1 MKIHA
6 YRAAAKLLLIVVIM
20 AIPAIAVA
28 QQIAPPKIPNEK
40 YTLQNGLTVILHEDH
55 ATPIVAVNIWYHVGS
70 KNERRGRTGFAHLFE
85 HMMFQGS
92 KNHDTDYF
100 KAIEAIGATD
110 LNGTTN
116 NDRTNYF
123 QNVPSHALERTLW
136 VEADRMCCLLPA
148 MTQER
153 LDNQR
158 EVVKNERRQGIDNQP
173 YGLVE
178 ERMDAAMYPTH
189 HPYSWPVIGYMDDL
203 TSASKQDVENFFKEY
218 YTPNNCTLV
227 IAGDIDVAKTKAMVE
242 KYFGPIPPG
251 PPVGR
256 MKEWLP
262 ELQRE
267 VRLNMDH
274 QAPLPRLY
282 IAWHS
287 PARFSSG
294 EPNLD
299 LLASIMG
306 SGKTS
311 RLYKRLVYD
320 LKLAQSVS
328 VGNPAQEIGGK
339 FTITVTAAPGKTLD
353 EIEPLVWEEVEKVK
367 AAPPSEEEV
376 ERARTSLLAGLLR
389 GLERIGGF
397 GGKSDLL
404 ANYQTF
410 LGDTNFLEKDFA
422 RYYAVT
428 PATIHA
434 AARRWLHEGRAV
446 MRVTPMPKYAAG
458 NEAAGF
464 DRSKTPALGEAANLV
479 LPTFQR
485 AKLSNGLEVVVAESH
500 KVPAVQLNL
509 IVRGGWSADPKTKL
523 GLSSFTAALQ
533 EEGTATRSALQIS
546 DEAERLGAQIDA
558 GSFLDSATVSLNAL
572 KSRLESSI
580 VLWADVVLN
589 PSFPDAEIERKR
601 QQALGRIFFEKGDPG
616 ALAARIMP
624 ILLYG
629 DGHPYAQPLTG
640 SGTPESVKAFTRDDL
655 VNYHRA
661 WFKPNNATLVVT
673 GDTTLKEITP
683 LLEKAFAAWK
693 PGETPKIVVPPRE
706 QPKQTVVY
714 MIDKPGAAQ
723 SVIIGGHLLAPRNDP
738 DTTPFEVLN
747 AILGGQFTSRLN
759 MNLREE
765 KGYTYGA
772 GTFPFMAKGQGLLGV
787 FAPVRTDVTK
797 ESLQEL
803 MKELREIRDARPPT
817 MDEVKFAQSNL
828 TMSLPGQYETAGGIA
843 GKIGDIVTYGL
854 PDDFYSKYPAAV
866 KATTPEAL
874 TALAKKWLLP
884 GQMILLVVGDRAV
897 IEPKIKELNLGQIN
911 YIDADGKP
919 IK

>member
-1 MKIHA
+1 
-6 YRAAAKLLLIVVIM
+6 
-20 AIPAIAVA
+20 
-28 QQIAPPKIPNEK
+28 
-40 YTLQNGLTVILHEDH
+40 
-55 ATPIVAVNIWYHVGS
+55 
-70 KNERRGRTGFAHLFE
+70 
-85 HMMFQGS
+85 
-92 KNHDTDYF
+92 
-100 KAIEAIGATD
+100 
-110 LNGTTN
+110 
-116 NDRTNYF
+116 
-123 QNVPSHALERTLW
+123 
-136 VEADRMCCLLPA
+136 MCCLLPA

-178 ERMDAAMYPTH
+178 ERMDAAMYPAH
-189 HPYSWPVIGYMDDL
+189 HPYSWPVIGHMDDL
-203 TSASKQDVENFFKEY
+203 TSASKPDVENFFKEY

-256 MKEWLP
+256 MKEWVP

-267 VRLNMDH
+267 VRLNMDD

-294 EPNLD
+294 EANLD
-299 LLASIMG
+299 LLSSIMG
-306 SGKTS
+306 RGKTS

-320 LKLAQSVS
+320 LKLAQDVS

-353 EIEPLVWEEVEKVK
+353 EIEPLVWEEVEKVS
-367 AAPPSEEEV
+367 APPSEEEV
-376 ERARTSLLAGLLR
+376 DRARTSLLAGLLR

-464 DRSKTPALGEAANLV
+464 DRSKTPALGEAAISPARV
-479 LPTFQR
+479 PTR
-485 AKLSNGLEVVVAESH
+485 LSNGLEVVVAESH

-509 IVRGGWSADPKTKL
+509 IVRMAISRPENRSSAFRP
-523 GLSSFTAALQ
+523 SPPPCRP
-533 EEGTATRSALQIS
+533 EGTATRSALQIS

-572 KSRLESSI
+572 KSRLEPSI
-580 VLWADVVLN
+580 ALWADVVLN

-601 QQALGRIFFEKGDPG
+601 QQTLGRIFFEKGDPG
-616 ALAARIMP
+616 ARGAHHANFALRRRP
-624 ILLYG
+624 
-629 DGHPYAQPLTG
+629 PYAQPLTG

-683 LLEKAFAAWK
+683 LLEKAFAVEAGRDAENRRPAARTAEADGRLYDRQARSGAIGHHRRPPARSAQR
-693 PGETPKIVVPPRE
+693 PGHHAIRSSQRHPRRPVHVALKHEPARREGLHLRRGDVP
-706 QPKQTVVY
+706 V
-714 MIDKPGAAQ
+714 
-723 SVIIGGHLLAPRNDP
+723 H
-738 DTTPFEVLN
+738 
-747 AILGGQFTSRLN
+747 GQR
-759 MNLREE
+759 
-765 KGYTYGA
+765 
-772 GTFPFMAKGQGLLGV
+772 
-787 FAPVRTDVTK
+787 
-797 ESLQEL
+797 
-803 MKELREIRDARPPT
+803 ARPPGRVRARADGR
-817 MDEVKFAQSNL
+817 DE
-828 TMSLPGQYETAGGIA
+828 G
-843 GKIGDIVTYGL
+843 VTPRTDEGVARDSRRAA
-854 PDDFYSKYPAAV
+854 PDDGRGEIRAEQPDDVAAGPIRDGGRYRRQDRRHSDLRPAGRLLLKYPAAV

-874 TALAKKWLLP
+874 TALAKTGAARANDP
-884 GQMILLVVGDRAV
+884 ARRRRPRRDRA
-897 IEPKIKELNLGQIN
+897 EDQGAEFGPDQLH
-911 YIDADGKP
+911 
-919 IK
+919 

>member
-1 MKIHA
+1 MRTHIYKT
-6 YRAAAKLLLIVVIM
+6 AAKLLLAV
-20 AIPAIAVA
+20 ATLAAPATAVA
-28 QQIAPPKIPNEK
+28 QRIEPPKIPHEK
-40 YTLQNGLTVILHEDH
+40 YTLPNGLTVILHKDNT
-55 ATPIVAVNIWYHVGS
+55 TPIVAVNIWYHVGS

-100 KAIEAIGATD
+100 KALEAIGATD
-110 LNGTTN
+110 LNGTTD
-116 NDRTNYF
+116 NDRTNFF

-136 VEADRMCCLLPA
+136 VEADRMCCLLPS
-148 MTQER
+148 MTPER

-158 EVVKNERRQGIDNQP
+158 EVVKNERRQSYDNQP
-173 YGLVE
+173 YGLVD
-178 ERMDAAMYPTH
+178 ERVDAAMYPTH

-203 TSASKQDVENFFKEY
+203 TAASKPDVENFFKEY

-227 IAGDIDVAKTKAMVE
+227 IAGDIDIAKTKAMVE

-256 MKEWLP
+256 MKEWIP

-267 VRLNMDH
+267 VRLKMDDRVN
-274 QAPLPRLY
+274 LPRLY
-282 IAWHS
+282 ISWPGPS
-287 PARFSSG
+287 RFSQS
-294 EPNLD
+294 EASLD
-299 LLASIMG
+299 LLANILG
-306 SGKTS
+306 QGKNS

-320 LKLAQSVS
+320 LKIAQDVSVS
-328 VGNPAQEIGGK
+328 DSAQEIAGK
-339 FTITVTAAPGKTLD
+339 FTIRVTAAPGRTLD

-367 AAPPSEEEV
+367 AGPPPEDDV

-410 LGDTNFLEKDFA
+410 LGEPDFLEKDFA

-434 AARRWLHEGRAV
+434 AARRWLSDGRVV
-446 MRVTPMPKYAAG
+446 MRVTPMPEFAAG
-458 NEAAGF
+458 AEATGF
-464 DRSKTPALGEAANLV
+464 DRSKMPALSDPSNLA
-479 LPTFQR
+479 LPSLQR
-485 AKLSNGLEVVVAESH
+485 AKLSNGLEVVVAESK
-500 KVPAVQLNL
+500 KVPTVQLNL

-523 GLSSFTAALQ
+523 GLSSFAAALQ
-533 EEGTATRSALQIS
+533 TEGTAKRSALQVS
-546 DEAERLGAQIDA
+546 DEADQLGAQLDVGA
-558 GSFLDSATVSLNAL
+558 SLDSATVSLNAL
-572 KSRLESSI
+572 KSRLEPSI
-580 VLWADVVLN
+580 SLWADVILN
-589 PSFPDAEIERKR
+589 PSFPEAEIERKR
-601 QQALGRIFFEKGDPG
+601 QQTLGRIIFEKGAPV
-616 ALAARIMP
+616 ALALRILP
-624 ILLYG
+624 SLLYG
-629 DGHPYAQPLTG
+629 DSHPYSQPLTG
-640 SGTPESVKAFTRDDL
+640 SGTPEAVKAFTRDDL

-683 LLEKAFAAWK
+683 LLEKALAAWK
-693 PGETPKIVVPPRE
+693 PGETPKISIPPRE

-714 MIDKPGAAQ
+714 LIDKPGAAQ

-738 DTTPFEVLN
+738 DSTSFEVLN
-747 AILGGQFTSRLN
+747 ALLGGQFTSRIN

-772 GTFPFMAKGQGLLGV
+772 GTFPFPAKGQGLLAV
-787 FAPVRTDVTK
+787 YAPVRTDVTK

-817 MDEVKFAQSNL
+817 LDEVKFAQSNL

-843 GKIGDIVTYGL
+843 GKINDIVTYGL
-854 PDDFYSKYPAAV
+854 PDDFYSKYPADV
-866 KATTPEAL
+866 KAATPEAL
-874 TALAKKWLLP
+874 AALAKKRLLP
-884 GQMILLVVGDRAV
+884 DQMILLIVGDRSV

-919 IK
+919 VK

>member
-1 MKIHA
+1 MTSFTYKA
-6 YRAAAKLLLIVVIM
+6 VTSFLLMAAILT
-20 AIPAIAVA
+20 IPAVA
-28 QQIAPPKIPNEK
+28 YGQQITPPKIPHEK
-40 YTLQNGLTVILHEDH
+40 YTLPNGLTVILHEDH

-100 KAIEAIGATD
+100 KALEAVGATD

-116 NDRTNYF
+116 NDRTNFF
-123 QNVPSHALERTLW
+123 QNVPSQALERTLW
-136 VEADRMCCLLPA
+136 VESDRMCCLLPA

-158 EVVKNERRQGIDNQP
+158 EVVKNERRQSVDNQP
-173 YGLVE
+173 YGLVD
-178 ERMDAAMYPTH
+178 ERMDAAMYPAH
-189 HPYSWPVIGYMDDL
+189 HPYSWPVIGSMDDL
-203 TSASKQDVENFFKEY
+203 TAASKQDVENFFKDY

-227 IAGDIDVAKTKAMVE
+227 IAGDIDIPKTKALVE

-251 PPVGR
+251 PPAGR
-256 MKEWLP
+256 SKEWIP

-267 VRLNMDH
+267 VRLSMDDRVN
-274 QAPLPRLY
+274 LPRLY
-282 IAWHS
+282 IAWHG
-287 PARFSSG
+287 PARFTSS
-294 EPNLD
+294 EADLD
-299 LLASIMG
+299 LLAAILG
-306 SGKTS
+306 QGKSS

-320 LKLAQSVS
+320 LKIAQDVS
-328 VGNPAQEIGGK
+328 VGDPAQEIAGK

-353 EIEPLVWEEVEKVK
+353 EIEPLVWEEVEKVR

-376 ERARTSLLAGLLR
+376 ERVRTSLLAGLLR

-410 LGDTNFLEKDFA
+410 LGDTNYLEKDFA

-434 AARRWLHEGRAV
+434 AARRWLHDGRVV

-458 NEAAGF
+458 KEAPGF
-464 DRSKTPALGEAANLV
+464 DRAKMPPLGDAVALSLPAL
-479 LPTFQR
+479 QR
-485 AKLSNGLEVVVAESH
+485 AKLSNGLEIVLAESH

-523 GLSSFTAALQ
+523 GLSSFTAAL
-533 EEGTATRSALQIS
+533 ETEGTATRSALQIS
-546 DEAERLGAQIDA
+546 DEAERLGAQLDA

-572 KSRLESSI
+572 KSRLEPSI
-580 VLWADVVLN
+580 ALWADVILN
-589 PSFPDAEIERKR
+589 PSFPQEEVERKR
-601 QQALGRIFFEKGDPG
+601 QQTLGRIFFEKGVPE
-616 ALAARIMP
+616 ALAARVLPM
-624 ILLYG
+624 LLYG

-661 WFKPNNATLVVT
+661 CFKPNNAALVVT

-683 LLEKAFAAWK
+683 LLEKALASWK
-693 PGETPKIVVPPRE
+693 PGDTPKITIPLRE
-706 QPKQTVVY
+706 QPKHTVVY
-714 MIDKPGAAQ
+714 LIDKPGAAQ
-723 SVIIGGHLLAPRNDP
+723 SVIIGGHLLAPRSDP
-738 DTTPFEVLN
+738 DSTPFEVLN
-747 AILGGQFTSRLN
+747 AILGGQFTSRIN

-772 GTFPFMAKGQGLLGV
+772 STFPFLAKGQGVLGV

-803 MKELREIRDARPPT
+803 MKELREIRDARPAT

-843 GKIGDIVTYGL
+843 QKISDIVTYGL
-854 PDDFYSKYPAAV
+854 PDDFYSKYPTAV
-866 KATTPEAL
+866 KATTPEGL
-874 TALAKKWLLP
+874 TALAKKRLLP
-884 GQMILLVVGDRAV
+884 EQMVLLIVGDRAV
-897 IEPKIKELNLGQIN
+897 IEPKIKELNLGQIT

-919 IK
+919 VK

>member
-1 MKIHA
+1 MTIYTYK
-6 YRAAAKLLLIVVIM
+6 AAAKLLLAITIL
-20 AIPAIAVA
+20 AIPATAVA
-28 QQIAPPKIPNEK
+28 QQITPPKIPHEK
-40 YTLQNGLTVILHEDH
+40 YTLPNGLTVILHEDH
-55 ATPIVAVNIWYHVGS
+55 MTPIVAVNIWYHVGS

-100 KAIEAIGATD
+100 KALEVIGATD

-189 HPYSWPVIGYMDDL
+189 HPYSWPVIGYMEDL
-203 TSASKQDVENFFKEY
+203 TAASKQDVENFFKEY

-227 IAGDIDVAKTKAMVE
+227 IAGDINIAKTKAMVE

-256 MKEWLP
+256 MKEWVP

-267 VRLNMDH
+267 VRLNMDD
-274 QAPLPRLY
+274 QVNLPRLY

-287 PARFSSG
+287 PAAFTSG
-294 EPNLD
+294 EANLD
-299 LLASIMG
+299 LLGRIMG
-306 SGKTS
+306 QGKTS

-320 LKLAQSVS
+320 LKLAQDVSVS
-328 VGNPAQEIGGK
+328 NPAQEIGGK

-367 AAPPSEEEV
+367 ATPPTEEEV
-376 ERARTSLLAGLLR
+376 ERARTSLLAGRLR

-410 LGDTNFLEKDFA
+410 LDDTNFLEKDFA

-434 AARRWLHEGRAV
+434 ASRRWLHDGRAV
-446 MRVTPMPKYAAG
+446 MRVTPMPNYAAS
-458 NEAAGF
+458 NEAPGF
-464 DRSKTPALGEAANLV
+464 DRSKMPSLSEAASLA
-479 LPTFQR
+479 LPKFQR
-485 AKLSNGLEVVVAESH
+485 AKLSNGLEVVIAVSK
-500 KVPAVQLNL
+500 KVPTVQLNL

-533 EEGTATRSALQIS
+533 TEGTSTRSALRIS
-546 DEAERLGAQIDA
+546 DEAEQLGAQLDV

-572 KSRLESSI
+572 KSRLEPSI
-580 VLWADVVLN
+580 SLWADVILN
-589 PSFPDAEIERKR
+589 PSFPEAEIERKR
-601 QQALGRIFFEKGDPG
+601 QQTLGGIVYEKGLPT
-616 ALAARIMP
+616 ALALRILP
-624 ILLYG
+624 SLLYG
-629 DGHPYAQPLTG
+629 DGHPYSQPLTG

-655 VNYHRA
+655 VTYHRA
-661 WFKPNNATLVVT
+661 WFRPNNATLVVT
-673 GDTTLKEITP
+673 GDTTLEEITP
-683 LLEKAFAAWK
+683 LLEKAFASWK
-693 PGETPKIVVPPRE
+693 PGETPKIAIPPRE
-706 QPKQTVVY
+706 QPKQTVIY
-714 MIDKPGAAQ
+714 LIDKPGAAQ
-723 SVIIGGHLLAPRNDP
+723 SVIIGGHLLAPRNDS
-738 DTTPFEVLN
+738 DSTSFEVLN
-747 AILGGQFTSRLN
+747 TLLGGQFTSRIN

-772 GTFPFMAKGQGLLGV
+772 GTFPFLAKGQGLLVV

-843 GKIGDIVTYGL
+843 GKINDIVTYGL

-866 KATTPEAL
+866 NATTPEAL
-874 TALAKKWLLP
+874 AALAKKRLLP
-884 GQMILLVVGDRAV
+884 EQMILLIVGDRAA
-897 IEPKIKELNLGQIN
+897 IEPKIKELNLGQIS
-911 YIDADGKP
+911 YIDADGKTV
-919 IK
+919 K

>member
-1 MKIHA
+1 VIHT
-6 YRAAAKLLLIVVIM
+6 YKAKARFLL
-20 AIPAIAVA
+20 AITVLAIQATAFA
-28 QQIAPPKIPNEK
+28 QQIAPPKIPHEK
-40 YTLQNGLTVILHEDH
+40 YTLPNGLTVILHEDH
-55 ATPIVAVNIWYHVGS
+55 TTPIVAVNIWYHVGS

-100 KAIEAIGATD
+100 KALESIGATD
-110 LNGTTN
+110 LNGTTS
-116 NDRTNYF
+116 NDRTNFF
-123 QNVPSHALERTLW
+123 QNVPSQALELSLW
-136 VEADRMCCLLPA
+136 LEADRMCCLLPS

-178 ERMDAAMYPTH
+178 ERMDAAMYPMH
-189 HPYSWPVIGYMDDL
+189 HPYSWPGIGYMEDL
-203 TSASKQDVENFFKEY
+203 TAASKQDVENFFKDY
-218 YTPNNCTLV
+218 YTPNNCVLV
-227 IAGDIDVAKTKAMVE
+227 IAGDIEVAKTKAMVE

-256 MKEWLP
+256 MKEWVP

-267 VRLNMDH
+267 IRLNMDDRVN
-274 QAPLPRLY
+274 LPRLY

-287 PARFSSG
+287 PAAFTQG
-294 EPNLD
+294 EANLD
-299 LLASIMG
+299 LLSGIMG
-306 SGKTS
+306 RGKSS

-320 LKLAQSVS
+320 LKLAQDVSVS
-328 VGNPAQEIGGK
+328 NPAQEIGGK
-339 FTITVTAAPGKTLD
+339 FTITVTAAPGRTLD
-353 EIEPLVWEEVEKVK
+353 EIEPLVWEEVEKVR
-367 AAPPSEEEV
+367 ATPPSDEEV
-376 ERARTSLLAGLLR
+376 ERARTTILADKLR

-410 LGDTNFLEKDFA
+410 LGDPNFLEKDFA

-428 PATIHA
+428 PAAIHA

-446 MRVTPMPKYAAG
+446 MRVTPMPEYVAG
-458 NEAAGF
+458 AEAPGF
-464 DRSKTPALGEAANLV
+464 DRSKMPALGAAASLT
-479 LPTFQR
+479 LPGLQR
-485 AKLSNGLEVVVAESH
+485 AKLSNGLEVVIAESK
-500 KVPAVQLNL
+500 KVPTIQFNL

-523 GLSSFTAALQ
+523 GLSSFAAALQ
-533 EEGTATRSALQIS
+533 TEGTATRSALRIS
-546 DEAERLGAQIDA
+546 DEAETLGAQLDVGA
-558 GSFLDSATVSLNAL
+558 SLDSATVSLNAL
-572 KSRLESSI
+572 KSRLEPSI
-580 VLWADVVLN
+580 SLWADVILN
-589 PSFPDAEIERKR
+589 PSFPEAEIERKR
-601 QQALGRIFFEKGDPG
+601 QQTLGRIIFEKGAPV
-616 ALAARIMP
+616 ALALRILP
-624 ILLYG
+624 TLLYG

-655 VNYHRA
+655 VNYHRL

-683 LLEKAFAAWK
+683 LLEKAFASWK
-693 PGETPKIVVPPRE
+693 PGETPKIAVPSRE

-714 MIDKPGAAQ
+714 LIDKPGAAQ

-747 AILGGQFTSRLN
+747 ALLGGQFTSRIN

-772 GTFPFMAKGQGLLGV
+772 GTFPFQAKGQGLLAV
-787 FAPVRTDVTK
+787 YAPVRTDVTK

-817 MDEVKFAQSNL
+817 IDEVKFAQSNL
-828 TMSLPGQYETAGGIA
+828 TMSLPGQYETAGGVA
-843 GKIGDIVTYGL
+843 GKISDIVTYNL

-866 KATTPEAL
+866 NATTPEAL
-874 TALAKKWLLP
+874 AALAKKSLLP
-884 GQMILLVVGDRAV
+884 EHLILLIVGDRAL

-919 IK
+919 VK

>member
-1 MKIHA
+1 
-6 YRAAAKLLLIVVIM
+6 
-20 AIPAIAVA
+20 
-28 QQIAPPKIPNEK
+28 
-40 YTLQNGLTVILHEDH
+40 
-55 ATPIVAVNIWYHVGS
+55 
-70 KNERRGRTGFAHLFE
+70 LFE

-100 KAIEAIGATD
+100 KALEAIGATD
-110 LNGTTN
+110 LNGTTD
-116 NDRTNYF
+116 NDRTNFF
-123 QNVPSHALERTLW
+123 QNVPSNALERTLW
-136 VEADRMCCLLPA
+136 VEADRMCCLLPS
-148 MTQER
+148 MTPER

-158 EVVKNERRQGIDNQP
+158 EVVKNERRQSYDNQP
-173 YGLVE
+173 YGLVD
-178 ERMDAAMYPTH
+178 ERVDAAMYPTH

-203 TSASKQDVENFFKEY
+203 TAASKQDVENFFKEY

-227 IAGDIDVAKTKAMVE
+227 IAGDIDIAKTKAMVE

-256 MKEWLP
+256 MKAWIP

-267 VRLNMDH
+267 VRLKMDDRVN
-274 QAPLPRLY
+274 LPRLY
-282 IAWHS
+282 ISWPGPS
-287 PARFSSG
+287 RFSQS
-294 EPNLD
+294 EASLD
-299 LLASIMG
+299 LLANILG
-306 SGKTS
+306 QGKSS

-320 LKLAQSVS
+320 LKIAQDVSVS
-328 VGNPAQEIGGK
+328 DSAQEIAGK
-339 FTITVTAAPGKTLD
+339 FTITVTAAPGRTLD

-367 AAPPSEEEV
+367 AGPPPEDEV

-410 LGDTNFLEKDFA
+410 LGDPDFLQKDFA

-434 AARRWLHEGRAV
+434 AARRWLSDGRVV
-446 MRVTPMPKYAAG
+446 MRVTPMPEYAAG
-458 NEAAGF
+458 NEATGF
-464 DRSKTPALGEAANLV
+464 DRSKMPALSDPSNLA
-479 LPTFQR
+479 LPSLQR
-485 AKLSNGLEVVVAESH
+485 AKLSNGLEVVVAESK
-500 KVPAVQLNL
+500 KVPTVQLNL
-509 IVRGGWSADPKTKL
+509 IVRGGWSADPKTSL
-523 GLSSFTAALQ
+523 GLSSFAAALQ
-533 EEGTATRSALQIS
+533 TEGTAKRSALQIS
-546 DEAERLGAQIDA
+546 DEADLLGAQLDVGA
-558 GSFLDSATVSLNAL
+558 SLDSATISLNAL
-572 KSRLESSI
+572 KSRLEPSI
-580 VLWADVVLN
+580 SLWADVILN
-589 PSFPDAEIERKR
+589 PSFPEAEIERKR
-601 QQALGRIFFEKGDPG
+601 QQTLGRIIFEKGAPV
-616 ALAARIMP
+616 ALALRILP
-624 ILLYG
+624 SLLYG
-629 DGHPYAQPLTG
+629 DSHPYSQPLTG
-640 SGTPESVKAFTRDDL
+640 SGTPEAVKAFMRDDL

-693 PGETPKIVVPPRE
+693 PGETPKISIPTRE

-714 MIDKPGAAQ
+714 LIDKPGAAQ

-738 DTTPFEVLN
+738 DATPFEVLN
-747 AILGGQFTSRLN
+747 AILGGQFTSRIN

-772 GTFPFMAKGQGLLGV
+772 GTFPFPAKGQGLLAV
-787 FAPVRTDVTK
+787 YAPVRTDVTK

-843 GKIGDIVTYGL
+843 GKINDIVTYGL
-854 PDDFYSKYPAAV
+854 PDDFYSKYPADV

-874 TALAKKWLLP
+874 AALAKKRLLP
-884 GQMILLVVGDRAV
+884 DQMILLIVGDRAV

-919 IK
+919 VK

>member
-1 MKIHA
+1 MISQIYK
-6 YRAAAKLLLIVVIM
+6 AAAKLLLAIAIL
-20 AIPAIAVA
+20 AIPATAIA
-28 QQIAPPKIPNEK
+28 QQIAPPKIPHEK
-40 YTLQNGLTVILHEDH
+40 YTLPNGLTVILHEDH
-55 ATPIVAVNIWYHVGS
+55 TTPIVAVNIWYHVGS

-100 KAIEAIGATD
+100 KALEAIGATD

-123 QNVPSHALERTLW
+123 QNVPAHALERTLW

-173 YGLVE
+173 YGLVD

-189 HPYSWPVIGYMDDL
+189 HPYSWPVIGYMEDL
-203 TSASKQDVENFFKEY
+203 TAASKPDVENFFKEY

-227 IAGDIDVAKTKAMVE
+227 IAGDINLAKTKAMVE

-256 MKEWLP
+256 MKEWVP
-262 ELQRE
+262 ELDRE
-267 VRLNMDH
+267 VRLNMDDNVN
-274 QAPLPRLY
+274 LPRLY

-287 PARFSSG
+287 PARFMSG
-294 EPNLD
+294 EADLD
-299 LLASIMG
+299 LLSRIMG
-306 SGKTS
+306 QGKTS

-320 LKLAQSVS
+320 LKLAQDVSVS
-328 VGNPAQEIGGK
+328 NATQEIGGK

-367 AAPPSEEEV
+367 SAAPSADEV
-376 ERARTSLLAGLLR
+376 ERARTSLLAGMLR

-410 LGDTNFLEKDFA
+410 LGDANFLEKDFA

-428 PATIHA
+428 PAMVHA
-434 AARRWLHEGRAV
+434 AARRWLHDGRAV
-446 MRVTPMPKYAAG
+446 MRVTPMPKYAASA
-458 NEAAGF
+458 EAPGF
-464 DRSKTPALGEAANLV
+464 DRAKMPGLSDAANLA
-479 LPTFQR
+479 LPALQR
-485 AKLSNGLEVVVAESH
+485 AKLSNGLEVVIASSG
-500 KVPAVQLNL
+500 KVPTIQLNL

-533 EEGTATRSALQIS
+533 TDGTATRSALQIS
-546 DEAERLGAQIDA
+546 DEAEQLGAQLDVGA
-558 GSFLDSATVSLNAL
+558 SLDSSTVNLNAL
-572 KSRLESSI
+572 KSRLEPSI
-580 VLWADVVLN
+580 ALWSDVILN
-589 PSFPDAEIERKR
+589 PSFPEAEIERKR
-601 QQALGRIFFEKGDPG
+601 QQTLGSIFYEKGVPT
-616 ALAARIMP
+616 ALALRILP
-624 ILLYG
+624 SLLYG
-629 DGHPYAQPLTG
+629 DGHPYSQPLTG
-640 SGTPESVKAFTRDDL
+640 SGTPEAVKAFTRDDL
-655 VNYHRA
+655 VNYHRG
-661 WFKPNNATLVVT
+661 WFKPNNATLVIT

-683 LLEKAFAAWK
+683 LLEKAFASWK
-693 PGETPKIVVPPRE
+693 SGETPKIVIPTRE
-706 QPKQTVVY
+706 QPKQTTIY
-714 MIDKPGAAQ
+714 LIDKPGAAQ
-723 SVIIGGHLLAPRNDP
+723 SVIIGGHLLAPRNDSES
-738 DTTPFEVLN
+738 TPFEVLN
-747 AILGGQFTSRLN
+747 ALLGGQFTSRIN
-759 MNLREE
+759 MNLRED

-772 GTFPFMAKGQGLLGV
+772 GTFPFMAKGQGLLVV

-803 MKELREIRDARPPT
+803 MKELREVRDARPPT

-828 TMSLPGQYETAGGIA
+828 TMSLPGQYETSAGIA
-843 GKIGDIVTYGL
+843 GKINDIVTYGL

-866 KATTPEAL
+866 NATTPEAL
-874 TALAKKWLLP
+874 AALAKKRLLP
-884 GQMILLVVGDRAV
+884 EQMILLIVGDRAA

-919 IK
+919 VK

>member
-1 MKIHA
+1 MMIHI
-6 YRAAAKLLLIVVIM
+6 YKAAARFLLAV
-20 AIPAIAVA
+20 AILAVPGTAIA
-28 QQIAPPKIPNEK
+28 QQIAPPKIPHEK
-40 YTLQNGLTVILHEDH
+40 YTLPNGLTVILHEDH
-55 ATPIVAVNIWYHVGS
+55 TTPIVAVNIWYHVGS

-100 KAIEAIGATD
+100 KALEAIGATD

-116 NDRTNYF
+116 NDRTNFF

-136 VEADRMCCLLPA
+136 VEADRMCCLLPS

-173 YGLVE
+173 YGLVD
-178 ERMDAAMYPTH
+178 ERMDAAMFPTH
-189 HPYSWPVIGYMDDL
+189 HPYSWPVIGYMEDL
-203 TSASKQDVENFFKEY
+203 TAASKQDVENFFKEY

-256 MKEWLP
+256 MKEWIP

-267 VRLNMDH
+267 VRLNMDDRVN
-274 QAPLPRLY
+274 LPRLY
-282 IAWHS
+282 IAWPS
-287 PARFSSG
+287 PAAFTTG
-294 EPNLD
+294 EANLD
-299 LLASIMG
+299 MLSGVMG
-306 SGKTS
+306 RGKTS

-320 LKLAQSVS
+320 LKLAQDVSVS
-328 VGNPAQEIGGK
+328 NPAEEIAGK

-353 EIEPLVWEEVEKVK
+353 EIEPLVWEEVDKVRST
-367 AAPPSEEEV
+367 PPTEEEV
-376 ERARTSLLAGLLR
+376 ERARTSILAERLR
-389 GLERIGGF
+389 GFERIGGF

-434 AARRWLHEGRAV
+434 AARRWLGDGRVV
-446 MRVTPMPKYAAG
+446 MRVAPMPELGAG
-458 NEAAGF
+458 NEAPGF
-464 DRSKTPALGEAANLV
+464 DRSKMPGLGEASGLA
-479 LPTFQR
+479 LPALQR
-485 AKLSNGLEVVVAESH
+485 AKLSNGLEVVVAESK
-500 KVPAVQLNL
+500 KVPTIQLNL

-523 GLSSFTAALQ
+523 GLSNFVAALQ
-533 EEGTATRSALQIS
+533 TEGTAKRSALQIS
-546 DEAERLGAQIDA
+546 DEAEMLGANLDTGA
-558 GSFLDSATVSLNAL
+558 SLDSSTVSLNAL
-572 KSRLESSI
+572 KSRLEPS
-580 VLWADVVLN
+580 VALWADVILN
-589 PSFPDAEIERKR
+589 PSFPEGEVERKR
-601 QQALGRIFFEKGDPG
+601 QQTLGRIIAEKGAPV
-616 ALAARIMP
+616 ALALRILP
-624 ILLYG
+624 TLLYG
-629 DGHPYAQPLTG
+629 DGHPYSQPLTG

-661 WFKPNNATLVVT
+661 WFKPNNATLIVT

-683 LLEKAFAAWK
+683 LLEKVFASWK
-693 PGETPKIVVPPRE
+693 PGDTPKIAVPPRE

-714 MIDKPGAAQ
+714 LIDKPGAAQ

-738 DTTPFEVLN
+738 ESTPFEVLN
-747 AILGGQFTSRLN
+747 TLLGGQFTSRIN

-772 GTFPFMAKGQGLLGV
+772 GTFPFLAKGQGLLAV
-787 FAPVRTDVTK
+787 YAPVRTDVTK

-803 MKELREIRDARPPT
+803 MKELREIRGSRPPT
-817 MDEVKFAQSNL
+817 IDEVKFAQSNL
-828 TMSLPGQYETAGGIA
+828 TMSLPGQYETSVGVA
-843 GKIGDIVTYGL
+843 GKISDIVTYDL
-854 PDDFYSKYPAAV
+854 PDDFYTKYPAAV
-866 KATTPEAL
+866 NATTPEAL
-874 TALAKKWLLP
+874 AALAKKSLLP
-884 GQMILLVVGDRAV
+884 DHLILLIVGDRAV

-911 YIDADGKP
+911 YIDPDGKP
-919 IK
+919 VK